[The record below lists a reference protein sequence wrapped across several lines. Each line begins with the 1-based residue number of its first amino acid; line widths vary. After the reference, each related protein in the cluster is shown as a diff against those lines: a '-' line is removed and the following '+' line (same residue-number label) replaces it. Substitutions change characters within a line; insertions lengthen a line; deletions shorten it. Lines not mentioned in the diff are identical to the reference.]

1 MNRILLVDDDIIFGK
16 NLSAILQDK
25 GYDVDL
31 VDSAE
36 AAFKELKENS
46 FGVVLL
52 DIKLPDLSG
61 IEVFKKIRDLR
72 PETKVIVI
80 TAFSCNKLV
89 IQLEENNF
97 FCFSK
102 PFDINLLLKTI
113 ERLISERK
121 SDG

>member
-16 NLSAILQDK
+16 NLATILKDK
-25 GYDVDL
+25 GYGVNL

-36 AAFKELKENS
+36 SAFLELKECS
-46 FGVVLL
+46 FDVVLL

-61 IEVFKKIRDLR
+61 IEVFKKIRDLC
-72 PETKVIVI
+72 PDTKVIVI

-89 IQLEENNF
+89 IQLEESNF

-113 ERLISERK
+113 EKLISEK
-121 SDG
+121 KADG